1 MANAVL
7 SKTACPECR
16 KSGGDTSGDNLVNYA
31 DGGSHCFACGYT
43 IRSAY
48 SKGGSDKNKG
58 IIPQPSMPLNL
69 CEITGFKG
77 GLITSQTLIK
87 YEVFQLEENGAP
99 TYVAVYPYYDLEGN
113 LRGVKYRDFAAEARD
128 KKHHK
133 WFHGEPYSF
142 FGLRNRNSLSDTL
155 IICEG
160 ESDTMAASQV
170 FIHETCV
177 GVSGCDN
184 IEKALRNAATWVR
197 SFKRIYVCMDNDNAG
212 KIALAKALEMLPKW
226 RTFAMIL
233 PPKKKDICECSV
245 QELKQSF
252 ASATSISGT
261 DIITGTTLVDDFYKW
276 KNSMGNSIGISTG
289 FDGLDRM
296 LGGGG
301 IQAGEF
307 MILVAHTG
315 RGKSTLGC
323 NIAYNMISAGV
334 KCLWVGTEMLPNQ
347 MLIKF
352 IERHTGYP
360 YRDELG
366 QISIAATREKQALD
380 YISANMTF
388 YNNLLGEYEKVIEAC
403 TNAVMTHGVEV
414 IFIDVLQDIDINFA
428 GKYDV
433 AAQVMQS
440 LVTLSQGNPDER
452 QPPVAIV
459 AIQHTR
465 TEGTKES
472 ANVTLG
478 EIRGGGAI
486 KQKATCVIAM
496 NGDVQDNMRYLQ
508 VLKKSRMRDTLQLT
522 AALSYDS
529 ITKVYTEV
537 THNE

>member
-1 MANAVL
+1 
-7 SKTACPECR
+7 
-16 KSGGDTSGDNLVNYA
+16 
-31 DGGSHCFACGYT
+31 
-43 IRSAY
+43 
-48 SKGGSDKNKG
+48 
-58 IIPQPSMPLNL
+58 MPLNL

-77 GLITSQTLIK
+77 GLITTQTLTK
-87 YEVFQLEENGAP
+87 YEVFQLEEDGNP

-142 FGLRNRNSLSDTL
+142 FGLRNRNTMSDTL

-212 KIALAKALEMLPKW
+212 KIALAKALELLPKW

-245 QELKQSF
+245 QELKQAF

-261 DIITGTTLVDDFYKW
+261 DIITGTSLVDDFFKW
-276 KNSMGNSIGISTG
+276 KSSMGNSVGVSTG
-289 FDGLDRM
+289 YDGLDRM

-301 IQAGEF
+301 IQLGEF
-307 MILVAHTG
+307 MLLVAHTG

-323 NIAYNMISAGV
+323 NIAYNMIGNGN
-334 KCLWVGTEMLPNQ
+334 KCLWIGTEMLPNQ

-360 YRDELG
+360 YRDEYG

-380 YISANMTF
+380 FISANMTF
-388 YNNLLGEYEKVIEAC
+388 YNNLIGEADKVIEAC
-403 TNAVMTHGVEV
+403 SQAIMTNGVEV
-414 IFIDVLQDIDINFA
+414 IFIDVLQDIDDNFA
-428 GKYDV
+428 GKFDV
-433 AAQVMQS
+433 AGQICQK
-440 LVTLSQGNPDER
+440 LVQLSQGNPDER
-452 QPPVAIV
+452 QPPVAII

-465 TEGTKES
+465 SESTKES
-472 ANVTLG
+472 ANVSLG
-478 EIRGGGAI
+478 EIRGGGQVR
-486 KQKATCVIAM
+486 QKATCIIAM
-496 NGDVQDNMRYLQ
+496 NGDVQDNMRYLH

-537 THNE
+537 TQHE